1 MSLRVAN
8 PVRTGLAT
16 LSSAAPP
23 CSFLFW
29 RFEKKI
35 TLVLMIENL
44 EEIFLDSLPDEEVP
58 LFLTINQVQS
68 WHRELRGELYMQF
81 VLENSFVYFLD
92 LRINAEFANALRTL
106 FINKKFELT
115 ATYKNEKVKII
126 SIDFIKSDQ
135 LLGGLAVYIKK
146 CS

>member
-1 MSLRVAN
+1 
-8 PVRTGLAT
+8 
-16 LSSAAPP
+16 
-23 CSFLFW
+23 
-29 RFEKKI
+29 
-35 TLVLMIENL
+35 MIENL